1 MIQGFLS
8 DPSLIQVTIVFILFI
23 LFSYWQNLRKYI
35 IHLSV
40 VYISFL
46 IFTATSYSDH
56 DNNKILNDVA
66 GGKDSLINA
75 VGDVVLLNIDST
87 NTNNSDLKPSE
98 GFKIKEFIPKS
109 EVVDNSPKTISVQ
122 RLIVCENIN
131 FKLRKPIRIRDVFL
145 DSTSKIY
152 CFAGIKNPDKS
163 ENITHYWE
171 FNGEPYAKVHMNI
184 SVSEYFRCWSYV
196 TPREGYTGLWSVSV
210 IDDQNNLLKKQEF
223 SIISYDDNED

>member
-8 DPSLIQVTIVFILFI
+8 DPSLIPVTIVFILFI

>member
-8 DPSLIQVTIVFILFI
+8 DPSLIPVTIVFILFI

-35 IHLSV
+35 IHLSI

>member
-8 DPSLIQVTIVFILFI
+8 DPSLIPVTIVFILFI

-35 IHLSV
+35 IHLSI

-98 GFKIKEFIPKS
+98 GFKIKEYIPKS

-223 SIISYDDNED
+223 SIIPYDDNED